1 MHGLVRLECPCQ
13 SPANGRAG
21 GRQAC
26 IRGEG
31 PPGVHDQ
38 AVLGSAG
45 ARRSLSPRASGLGV
59 VMAGALRG
67 GALEPAG

>member
-1 MHGLVRLECPCQ
+1 MVRLECPRQ

-21 GRQAC
+21 GSQAC
-26 IRGEG
+26 VRGED
-31 PPGVHDQ
+31 PPGVHGQ
-38 AVLGSAG
+38 AVLGSTG
-45 ARRSLSPRASGLGV
+45 ARCPLPPRASGLGI

>member
-21 GRQAC
+21 GCQAC
-26 IRGEG
+26 IRGED
-31 PPGVHDQ
+31 PPGAHDH

-45 ARRSLSPRASGLGV
+45 ARCPLPPRASGLGI
-59 VMAGALRG
+59 VMAGAL
-67 GALEPAG
+67 